1 MSTRTVTRVMLAPKA
16 DRFPARTIRTLL
28 AEDSP
33 VMMMLLARTLTR
45 ERRTFIVGAACNGQ
59 KALGYA
65 VSLRPDLVVTDL
77 HMPGLDGAELTR
89 QLKQQPNPPV
99 IFVVTSD
106 DTPEARARCLAAGA
120 DAFLLKTEQLAPQ
133 LLSAI
138 HEFFPED
145 LKPNDTG
152 PKHFCETLSTVE

>member
-1 MSTRTVTRVMLAPKA
+1 MPALKN

-65 VSLRPDLVVTDL
+65 ASLRPDLVVTDL
-77 HMPGLDGAELTR
+77 HMPGLDGAEVTR

-106 DTPEARARCLAAGA
+106 ETPEARARCLAAGA
-120 DAFLLKTEQLAPQ
+120 DVFLVKAERLAPQ

-138 HEFFPED
+138 QEFFPDDIE
-145 LKPNDTG
+145 PY
-152 PKHFCETLSTVE
+152 HIETRHHREALTTVK